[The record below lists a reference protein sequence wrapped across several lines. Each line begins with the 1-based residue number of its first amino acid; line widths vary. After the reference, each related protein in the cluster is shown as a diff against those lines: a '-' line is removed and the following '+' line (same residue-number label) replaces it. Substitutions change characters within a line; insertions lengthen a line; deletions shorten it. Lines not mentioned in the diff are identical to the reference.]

1 MENNNLEILRHSLSH
16 IMACA
21 VKEIWPQTKFTIGP
35 AIENGFYYDFDFG
48 NNKIIEADLAKIE
61 KKMNHIIK
69 QNLEFKKSE
78 MDIGKAISQEKK
90 SGQIYKVE
98 LLKDLE
104 KEFSAAKNP
113 AGKSKGK
120 NDYKVSYYQLGNF
133 IDLCRGPHIKTSGKI
148 KKGSFKLSKLAGA
161 YWRGNEKNKM
171 LTRIYGVGFNTKEE
185 LDSYLHMA
193 AEAERRDHKKLGTKL
208 ELFAFHKTAPGMPYW
223 LPKGLIICNEL
234 VNFWRQEHS
243 AGGYQEIA
251 SPLVNKKELWEISGH
266 WEHYQKDMF
275 IANMGENEIYGI
287 KPMNCPNAMVVYKL
301 KTRSYRDLPIRFSD
315 TDYLHRY
322 ELSGTLNGLF
332 RVRSFRQDD
341 SHNFIA
347 EDQIEEEYLRIF
359 AIVDKFYG
367 IFNLSYKFRLGTRPE
382 KYMGDKKTWDKAEAV
397 LHRILIKTKGKNG
410 YLIAEGDGAFYGP
423 KVDIIM
429 KDILNRDWQMGTIQL
444 DFQIPRRFG
453 LTFTDKDGQEKIPIV
468 IHRVIYGSLER
479 FIGIL
484 IEHFAGV
491 FPLWLS
497 PVQVKIISVGERHIS
512 YCHKVAS
519 ELIANNIRVEVD
531 DNNETVGNK
540 IRKAANEKAP
550 YTLVIGDKEAGSDK
564 LSVRDR
570 GSRETRE
577 IGKDDFINEVKL
589 KIIKKIVN

>member
-1 MENNNLEILRHSLSH
+1 
-16 IMACA
+16 
-21 VKEIWPQTKFTIGP
+21 VPQTKFTIGP
-35 AIENGFYYDFDFG
+35 AIENGFYYDLDFG

-223 LPKGLIICNEL
+223 LPKGLIIYNEL